1 MVGAYSDDENG
12 ETSNGT
18 VNIYKRINN
27 NWMPFQKFTYPSSIT
42 GSNFGYSVGLDNT
55 TKCFISGAPY
65 F

>member
-55 TKCFISGAPY
+55 TK
-65 F
+65 